1 MKKKFMLVSAMVI
14 MAMSA
19 MFVACNEK
27 NQNNPSEPAEE
38 SKPENGCICTVTDK
52 EGQKETYRV
61 EFNDMVDYYQ
71 ATTCSELSTAYKDYI
86 AASSKVSC
94 KGY

>member
-1 MKKKFMLVSAMVI
+1 MKKKMILVSTLVV

-19 MFVACNEK
+19 MFVACNQK
-27 NQNNPSEPAEE
+27 NQNTPSEPAKE

-52 EGQKETYRV
+52 EDKKETYRV
-61 EFNDMVDYYQ
+61 EFNDMVDIYQ
-71 ATTCSELSTAYKDYI
+71 STTCSELATAFKDYI

-94 KGY
+94 TGY